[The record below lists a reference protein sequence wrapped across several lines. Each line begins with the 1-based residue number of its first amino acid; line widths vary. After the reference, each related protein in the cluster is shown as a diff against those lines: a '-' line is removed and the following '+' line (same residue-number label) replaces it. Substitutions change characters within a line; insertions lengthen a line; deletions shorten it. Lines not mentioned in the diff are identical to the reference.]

1 MIDGYPSS
9 KEEDPTLSI
18 LLDCGRSP
26 RSWSLIMEWTIGD
39 GHAMDHD
46 AGGNEIVRRFPNSV
60 GRQQSGP
67 AVRMIAANS
76 RIEDAFPLR
85 DLWGPSSVASITNHL
100 QISRISVVT
109 SRFSRQWSSSNLLV
123 LQTIWSSMIFIIL
136 DLSIVLPGRTTYW
149 SLSL

>member
-1 MIDGYPSS
+1 
-9 KEEDPTLSI
+9 
-18 LLDCGRSP
+18 
-26 RSWSLIMEWTIGD
+26 
-39 GHAMDHD
+39 
-46 AGGNEIVRRFPNSV
+46 
-60 GRQQSGP
+60 
-67 AVRMIAANS
+67 MIAANS
-76 RIEDAFPLR
+76 RIEDAFPLH